1 MLTLWLFLPPPH
13 RELLGKWDD
22 PDLWLRFH
30 FEPSLGFV
38 NVVSAAFPVP
48 NTIPARTILL
58 EWKMFRTATLILNR
72 KPSFQFCSED
82 RDHTLIDMYHPRC
95 LTLHAQRYIYITNTH
110 GLCFLYNKQDIFCMK
125 LVFFSYW
132 SICYCLSPIWVHK
145 GHFILLNC
153 IYYYLILV
161 HCWWTFNCFCFLL
174 SQTNAAVNI
183 LEHISLC
190 LKGNTLIDF

>member
-22 PDLWLRFH
+22 SDLWLSFH
-30 FEPSLGFV
+30 FEPSLSFV
-38 NVVSAAFPVP
+38 DVVSAAFPVP

-72 KPSFQFCSED
+72 KPSFQFCPED

-125 LVFFSYW
+125 LVFFPTDQYVIAFPPSECIRVTSFFW
-132 SICYCLSPIWVHK
+132 IVFTITSFLSIADGHLIVSVFFYHK
-145 GHFILLNC
+145 QML
-153 IYYYLILV
+153 
-161 HCWWTFNCFCFLL
+161 
-174 SQTNAAVNI
+174 Q
-183 LEHISLC
+183 
-190 LKGNTLIDF
+190 

>member
-1 MLTLWLFLPPPH
+1 MLTLWLFLPPPR

-110 GLCFLYNKQDIFCMK
+110 GLCFLYNKQDIFFMK
-125 LVFFSYW
+125 LFFS
-132 SICYCLSPIWVHK
+132 
-145 GHFILLNC
+145 LLINMLLTFPPSEY
-153 IYYYLILV
+153 IGSLHSFELLYL
-161 HCWWTFNCFCFLL
+161 LL
-174 SQTNAAVNI
+174 PHSCPLLMDI
-183 LEHISLC
+183 
-190 LKGNTLIDF
+190 

>member
-30 FEPSLGFV
+30 FEPSLCA
-38 NVVSAAFPVP
+38 SPVP

-110 GLCFLYNKQDIFCMK
+110 GLCFVYNKQDIFFMK
-125 LVFFSYW
+125 LFFS
-132 SICYCLSPIWVHK
+132 
-145 GHFILLNC
+145 LLINMLLTFPPSEY
-153 IYYYLILV
+153 IGSLHSFELLYL
-161 HCWWTFNCFCFLL
+161 LL
-174 SQTNAAVNI
+174 PHSCPLLMDI
-183 LEHISLC
+183 
-190 LKGNTLIDF
+190 